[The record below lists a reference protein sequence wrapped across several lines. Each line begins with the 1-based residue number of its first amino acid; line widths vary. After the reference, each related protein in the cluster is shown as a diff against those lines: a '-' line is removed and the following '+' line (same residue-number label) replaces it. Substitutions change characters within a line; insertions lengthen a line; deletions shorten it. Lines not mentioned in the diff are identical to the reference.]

1 MKQEHIEQ
9 KLRDAVDH
17 AAPAFS
23 DGLGTEAARGGAPR
37 QGRRPRRRW
46 VAAVAAVAACA
57 ILAVGALG
65 IIRASAAHQPAAVVA
80 LDVNPSILLT
90 IDGGERVL
98 KVEAKNDDARRVIDG
113 MDLTG
118 VPLNV
123 AVNALIGSL
132 LQNGYISELAN
143 SILVSVEGGDQQ
155 RAAALQERLT
165 REIDELLAGFGV
177 QGAVLSQTLGADD
190 ELDALAAA
198 YDISRGKA
206 ALIQELL
213 AQNPMLRAE
222 DLAGLTINA
231 LGLLL
236 SEAQPAG
243 GVSLTGTASEGGYI
257 GADAAAAAAY
267 AHAGVAQADAQ
278 LISVEMDVE
287 AGRMVYEVEFLSG
300 GLAYE
305 YDVDAVSGEIVKS
318 SSEDRGALTAGA
330 ADGADIGSDAALAA
344 ALAHAGV
351 TQAQASG
358 IRVDRD
364 REDGRLVYDI
374 DFISGELEYDYE
386 IDAATG
392 AVIKQSRE
400 HYRGASGGGS
410 IPASSTDIGS
420 DAALQAALAHAG
432 VAQADATGVRVEREY
447 DDGRV
452 VYEVDFYAG
461 SVEYDYEIDAATGAV
476 LKSSRETYGS
486 APSGGASGADI
497 GGEAALQAAL
507 AHAGVAQADA
517 TGVRVER
524 EYDDGL
530 LVYDVDFYAGSVEY
544 DYEIAGADGTVLHSS
559 EERYGSAGGN
569 SAGNTTGGN
578 TAGGNSAGGN
588 TTGGNASGSG
598 DIGSDAALQAAL
610 AHAGVA
616 QADATGVRVKRDRD
630 DGRLVYDVD
639 FYAGNAEY
647 EYTIAA
653 ADGAVL
659 ESSRE
664 SFGGGTGG
672 NASGGNTTGGNA
684 SGGDIGASRAQS
696 IALGHA
702 GLAAGDVY
710 GLKTERDR
718 DNGVTVYE
726 VEFKAGGYEYDYEIN
741 ASTGEILGHSREYD
755 D

>member
-23 DGLGTEAARGGAPR
+23 DGLGAEAARGGAPR

-497 GGEAALQAAL
+497 GGEAALAAAL

-578 TAGGNSAGGN
+578 TTGGN

-664 SFGGGTGG
+664 SFGGGGTGG
-672 NASGGNTTGGNA
+672 NASGGNA
-684 SGGDIGASRAQS
+684 SGGDIGADRAQS

>member
-23 DGLGTEAARGGAPR
+23 EGLGAEAARGGAPR

-243 GVSLTGTASEGGYI
+243 GVSLTGTASESGYI

-400 HYRGASGGGS
+400 QYRGASGGGS

-420 DAALQAALAHAG
+420 D
-432 VAQADATGVRVEREY
+432 
-447 DDGRV
+447 
-452 VYEVDFYAG
+452 
-461 SVEYDYEIDAATGAV
+461 
-476 LKSSRETYGS
+476 
-486 APSGGASGADI
+486 
-497 GGEAALQAAL
+497 AALQAAL

-578 TAGGNSAGGN
+578 TTGGN

-653 ADGAVL
+653 ADGALL
-659 ESSRE
+659 ESTRE

-684 SGGDIGASRAQS
+684 SGGDIGADRAQS

>member
-23 DGLGTEAARGGAPR
+23 EGLGAEAARGGAPR

-243 GVSLTGTASEGGYI
+243 GVSLTGTASESGYI

-400 HYRGASGGGS
+400 QYRGASGGGS

-420 DAALQAALAHAG
+420 D
-432 VAQADATGVRVEREY
+432 
-447 DDGRV
+447 
-452 VYEVDFYAG
+452 
-461 SVEYDYEIDAATGAV
+461 
-476 LKSSRETYGS
+476 
-486 APSGGASGADI
+486 
-497 GGEAALQAAL
+497 AALQAAL

-578 TAGGNSAGGN
+578 TTGGN

-616 QADATGVRVKRDRD
+616 QADATGVRVEREYD
-630 DGRLVYDVD
+630 DGLLVYDVD
-639 FYAGNAEY
+639 FYAGSVEY
-647 EYTIAA
+647 DYEIAG
-653 ADGAVL
+653 ADGTVL
-659 ESSRE
+659 HSSEERYG
-664 SFGGGTGG
+664 SAGGNSAGPTTGGTTTGGNTTGG

-684 SGGDIGASRAQS
+684 SGGDIGADRAQS

>member
-23 DGLGTEAARGGAPR
+23 DGLGAEAARGGAPR
-37 QGRRPRRRW
+37 QSRRPRRRW

-243 GVSLTGTASEGGYI
+243 GVSLTGTASESGYI

-447 DDGRV
+447 DDG
-452 VYEVDFYAG
+452 
-461 SVEYDYEIDAATGAV
+461 
-476 LKSSRETYGS
+476 
-486 APSGGASGADI
+486 
-497 GGEAALQAAL
+497 
-507 AHAGVAQADA
+507 
-517 TGVRVER
+517 
-524 EYDDGL
+524 L

-569 SAGNTTGGN
+569 SAGNTT
-578 TAGGNSAGGN
+578 GGN

-664 SFGGGTGG
+664 SFGGGGTGG

-684 SGGDIGASRAQS
+684 SGGDIGADRAQS

>member
-23 DGLGTEAARGGAPR
+23 DGLGAEAARGGAPR

-243 GVSLTGTASEGGYI
+243 GVSLTGTASESGYI

-318 SSEDRGALTAGA
+318 SSENRGALTAGA

-351 TQAQASG
+351 AQAQASG

-374 DFISGELEYDYE
+374 DFISGELEYNYE

-420 DAALQAALAHAG
+420 D
-432 VAQADATGVRVEREY
+432 
-447 DDGRV
+447 
-452 VYEVDFYAG
+452 
-461 SVEYDYEIDAATGAV
+461 
-476 LKSSRETYGS
+476 
-486 APSGGASGADI
+486 
-497 GGEAALQAAL
+497 AALQAAL

-578 TAGGNSAGGN
+578 TTGGNTTGGNSA
-588 TTGGNASGSG
+588 GGNASGSG

-672 NASGGNTTGGNA
+672 NASGGNA

>member
-23 DGLGTEAARGGAPR
+23 DGLGAEAARGGAPR

-243 GVSLTGTASEGGYI
+243 GVSLTGTASESGYI

-400 HYRGASGGGS
+400 QYRGASGGGS

-578 TAGGNSAGGN
+578 TTGGN

-664 SFGGGTGG
+664 SFDGGGTGG

-684 SGGDIGASRAQS
+684 SGGDIGADRAQS

>member
-1 MKQEHIEQ
+1 M
-9 KLRDAVDH
+9 
-17 AAPAFS
+17 
-23 DGLGTEAARGGAPR
+23 
-37 QGRRPRRRW
+37 
-46 VAAVAAVAACA
+46 
-57 ILAVGALG
+57 
-65 IIRASAAHQPAAVVA
+65 
-80 LDVNPSILLT
+80 
-90 IDGGERVL
+90 
-98 KVEAKNDDARRVIDG
+98 
-113 MDLTG
+113 
-118 VPLNV
+118 
-123 AVNALIGSL
+123 
-132 LQNGYISELAN
+132 
-143 SILVSVEGGDQQ
+143 
-155 RAAALQERLT
+155 
-165 REIDELLAGFGV
+165 
-177 QGAVLSQTLGADD
+177 
-190 ELDALAAA
+190 
-198 YDISRGKA
+198 
-206 ALIQELL
+206 
-213 AQNPMLRAE
+213 
-222 DLAGLTINA
+222 
-231 LGLLL
+231 
-236 SEAQPAG
+236 
-243 GVSLTGTASEGGYI
+243 
-257 GADAAAAAAY
+257 
-267 AHAGVAQADAQ
+267 
-278 LISVEMDVE
+278 
-287 AGRMVYEVEFLSG
+287 
-300 GLAYE
+300 
-305 YDVDAVSGEIVKS
+305 
-318 SSEDRGALTAGA
+318 
-330 ADGADIGSDAALAA
+330 
-344 ALAHAGV
+344 
-351 TQAQASG
+351 
-358 IRVDRD
+358 
-364 REDGRLVYDI
+364 
-374 DFISGELEYDYE
+374 
-386 IDAATG
+386 
-392 AVIKQSRE
+392 
-400 HYRGASGGGS
+400 
-410 IPASSTDIGS
+410 
-420 DAALQAALAHAG
+420 
-432 VAQADATGVRVEREY
+432 AQADATGVRVEREY

-497 GGEAALQAAL
+497 GGEAALAAAL

-578 TAGGNSAGGN
+578 TTGGNSA
-588 TTGGNASGSG
+588 GGNASGSG
-598 DIGSDAALQAAL
+598 DIGSDAALAAAL

-639 FYAGNAEY
+639 FYAGSAEY

-672 NASGGNTTGGNA
+672 NASGG
-684 SGGDIGASRAQS
+684 DIGADRAQS

>member
-23 DGLGTEAARGGAPR
+23 DGLGAEAARGGAPR

-243 GVSLTGTASEGGYI
+243 GVSLTGTASESGYI

-351 TQAQASG
+351 AQAQANG

-400 HYRGASGGGS
+400 QYRGASGGGS

-420 DAALQAALAHAG
+420 DAALAAALAHAG

-497 GGEAALQAAL
+497 GGEAALAAAL

-578 TAGGNSAGGN
+578 TTGGNTAGGN

-598 DIGSDAALQAAL
+598 DIGSDAALAAAL

-664 SFGGGTGG
+664 SFGGGGTGV
-672 NASGGNTTGGNA
+672 NASGGNA

>member
-23 DGLGTEAARGGAPR
+23 DGLGAEAARGGAPR
-37 QGRRPRRRW
+37 QSRRPRRRW

-243 GVSLTGTASEGGYI
+243 GVSLTGTASESGYI

-364 REDGRLVYDI
+364 RR
-374 DFISGELEYDYE
+374 
-386 IDAATG
+386 A
-392 AVIKQSRE
+392 
-400 HYRGASGGGS
+400 RGA
-410 IPASSTDIGS
+410 
-420 DAALQAALAHAG
+420 
-432 VAQADATGVRVEREY
+432 RV
-447 DDGRV
+447 
-452 VYEVDFYAG
+452 
-461 SVEYDYEIDAATGAV
+461 
-476 LKSSRETYGS
+476 
-486 APSGGASGADI
+486 
-497 GGEAALQAAL
+497 
-507 AHAGVAQADA
+507 
-517 TGVRVER
+517 
-524 EYDDGL
+524 
-530 LVYDVDFYAGSVEY
+530 
-544 DYEIAGADGTVLHSS
+544 
-559 EERYGSAGGN
+559 
-569 SAGNTTGGN
+569 
-578 TAGGNSAGGN
+578 
-588 TTGGNASGSG
+588 
-598 DIGSDAALQAAL
+598 
-610 AHAGVA
+610 
-616 QADATGVRVKRDRD
+616 
-630 DGRLVYDVD
+630 
-639 FYAGNAEY
+639 
-647 EYTIAA
+647 
-653 ADGAVL
+653 
-659 ESSRE
+659 
-664 SFGGGTGG
+664 
-672 NASGGNTTGGNA
+672 
-684 SGGDIGASRAQS
+684 
-696 IALGHA
+696 
-702 GLAAGDVY
+702 
-710 GLKTERDR
+710 
-718 DNGVTVYE
+718 
-726 VEFKAGGYEYDYEIN
+726 
-741 ASTGEILGHSREYD
+741 
-755 D
+755 

>member
-23 DGLGTEAARGGAPR
+23 DGLGAEAARGGAPR

-243 GVSLTGTASEGGYI
+243 GVSLTGTASESGYI

-318 SSEDRGALTAGA
+318 SSENRGALTAGA

-447 DDGRV
+447 DDG
-452 VYEVDFYAG
+452 
-461 SVEYDYEIDAATGAV
+461 
-476 LKSSRETYGS
+476 
-486 APSGGASGADI
+486 
-497 GGEAALQAAL
+497 
-507 AHAGVAQADA
+507 
-517 TGVRVER
+517 
-524 EYDDGL
+524 L

-569 SAGNTTGGN
+569 SAGNTT
-578 TAGGNSAGGN
+578 GGN

-647 EYTIAA
+647 KYTIAA

-664 SFGGGTGG
+664 S
-672 NASGGNTTGGNA
+672 SGGNTTGGNA
-684 SGGDIGASRAQS
+684 SGGDIGADRAQS

>member
-23 DGLGTEAARGGAPR
+23 DGLGAEAARGGAPR

-420 DAALQAALAHAG
+420 DAALAAALAHAG

-569 SAGNTTGGN
+569 TAGNTTGGN
-578 TAGGNSAGGN
+578 TTGGNSA
-588 TTGGNASGSG
+588 GGNASGSG
-598 DIGSDAALQAAL
+598 DIGSDAALAAAL

-672 NASGGNTTGGNA
+672 NASGG
-684 SGGDIGASRAQS
+684 DIGADRAQS

>member
-1 MKQEHIEQ
+1 M
-9 KLRDAVDH
+9 
-17 AAPAFS
+17 
-23 DGLGTEAARGGAPR
+23 
-37 QGRRPRRRW
+37 
-46 VAAVAAVAACA
+46 AAVAACA

-243 GVSLTGTASEGGYI
+243 GVSLTGTASESGYI

-569 SAGNTTGGN
+569 TAGNTTGGN
-578 TAGGNSAGGN
+578 TTGGNTTGGNSAGGN
-588 TTGGNASGSG
+588 ASGSGDIGSG

-664 SFGGGTGG
+664 SFGGGGTGV
-672 NASGGNTTGGNA
+672 NASGGNA